1 MIIKA
6 YKNDKEIDL
15 SLLGTLGYCNSEIK
29 VDYRCDKCGNIKSVK
44 FLSLRRN
51 NRLKTQICQKC
62 IIKETFING
71 KKCGGNN
78 KFEYEY
84 IKEFIEKEGYTL
96 LDSTYE
102 EKSNLVCP
110 KGHKWSVQF
119 TRFKNG
125 TRCFTCSVENRAAK
139 RRKSYTDVKEY
150 IESQGYKLLS
160 ESYENVEKKLKIQCN
175 NNHIFEATFHNF
187 KDSETRCPDC
197 SDTVNKKHSY
207 EFIKERF
214 KEQRYTLLSDE
225 YNNSGEK
232 LSVKCPENHVF
243 VTSWHNFRAGNRC
256 PKCYGSVSKA
266 ETDVYNFIK
275 QFLIDAVQSNRSL
288 IKPFELDIVIPSKKI
303 AIEYNGLYYHSESM
317 GKNKNY
323 HLNKLQKCNEI
334 GYKLITIF
342 EDEWINKQNIVKHRL
357 MHILNV
363 SEANSIHARK
373 CVIKEINATVKN
385 EFLNKFHIQGAD
397 RSSIKLG
404 AFYNDQLVSLMTFSK
419 GSIAKGG
426 KTADGIYELNRFCS
440 DHDYIISGIAN
451 RLFKHFIRNYNPT
464 EIFTYGDKRWSDGN
478 LYKHLGFDFVHD
490 SAPNY
495 WYIDGCNRIHRFNFR
510 KSVLK
515 DKLEIFDESL
525 SEIDNMRLNGW
536 DRIWDCGNVRWSYN
550 NTKD

>member
-6 YKNDKEIDL
+6 YKNDKEINL
-15 SLLGTLGYCNSEIK
+15 NLLGTVGYKCDRTKVVYKCDGCDIESKTSYNALYRKNRLDKQFCRKCTIKLNGVVEQRKVTCLKKYGVDNPMKVSEF
-29 VDYRCDKCGNIKSVK
+29 VDKSVNNIDYEK
-44 FLSLRRN
+44 QRNSIDDIKKQFIKDGFTLLTTKYKNRTQKLRYICPN
-51 NRLKTQICQKC
+51 GHQDTITYSSWNRGSRCNECAYILGADKKRFSYEFV
-62 IIKETFING
+62 KES
-71 KKCGGNN
+71 
-78 KFEYEY
+78 FER
-84 IKEFIEKEGYTL
+84 EGYTL
-96 LDSTYE
+96 LTKTYNN
-102 EKSNLVCP
+102 KFGMLKFKCP
-110 KGHKWSVQF
+110 KGHIHSMVYQNWMA
-119 TRFKNG
+119 G
-125 TRCFTCSVENRAAK
+125 HRCGKCS
-139 RRKSYTDVKEY
+139 
-150 IESQGYKLLS
+150 
-160 ESYENVEKKLKIQCN
+160 
-175 NNHIFEATFHNF
+175 HI
-187 KDSETRCPDC
+187 
-197 SDTVNKKHSY
+197 
-207 EFIKERF
+207 
-214 KEQRYTLLSDE
+214 
-225 YNNSGEK
+225 
-232 LSVKCPENHVF
+232 
-243 VTSWHNFRAGNRC
+243 
-256 PKCYGSVSKA
+256 VSKA

-317 GKNKNY
+317 GKDKNY